1 MNNKDFVKK
10 MKKFNERDQIETI
23 KKNTQLPLHE
33 IKKILKK
40 RYPEITN
47 EEVETLLV
55 KITRRAV
62 QEPEQEPEHNQED
75 NGR

>member
-33 IKKILKK
+33 IKK
-40 RYPEITN
+40 Y
-47 EEVETLLV
+47 
-55 KITRRAV
+55 
-62 QEPEQEPEHNQED
+62 
-75 NGR
+75 